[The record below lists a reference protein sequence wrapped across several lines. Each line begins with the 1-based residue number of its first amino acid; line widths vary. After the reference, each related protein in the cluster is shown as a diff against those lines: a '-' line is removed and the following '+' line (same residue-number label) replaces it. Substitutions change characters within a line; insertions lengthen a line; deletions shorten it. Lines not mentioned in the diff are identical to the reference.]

1 MNNPKHDEVK
11 NYLENKI
18 YTYEVDILTI
28 LAILSEISHDIS
40 EGTKARIAEESIPNI
55 QRGIPNLQSSFY
67 NNVTHVKFWSSSG
80 RMITEVKEQLESI
93 VKEHNTGS

>member
-40 EGTKARIAEESIPNI
+40 EGRKAEIEEKNIPNI
-55 QRGIPNLQSSFY
+55 RRGVPNAQSSYY
-67 NNVTHVKFWSSSG
+67 NNATHVKFWSSSA
-80 RMITEVKEQLESI
+80 RMITEVKEQLEAI